1 MSYLLGAWPALMTPC
16 QADGSVNQVALR
28 SLVRLLLTQ
37 PIGGLYVN
45 GSTGEGVFMSV
56 PERESVLDVVL
67 DEVAEAV
74 PVVAHVGAMAMADA
88 CQLARHAHTAGAAGF
103 ASIIPPLYADMR
115 GVTAYYRQLAA
126 AAPRL
131 PFFMY
136 LINASVPV
144 LPLVT
149 RLLDIPNLAGGKYT
163 GPDMFEF
170 RRVLDAGAGREAW
183 SLSTG
188 MDEMCLAGILAGSCG
203 NIGSTLNFMPGL
215 YARMRNLVQ
224 SGQHEAAMDLQIRGN
239 RVTAVMIEHGFQ
251 GSLCA
256 VMQRLGIDS
265 GSPRLPHAALT
276 DAEEL
281 SLHRALDQVGFDAV
295 VAICD

>member
-1 MSYLLGAWPALMTPC
+1 MSYLTGAWPALMTPC
-16 QADGSVNQVALR
+16 QADGSVNQAALR

-37 PIGGLYVN
+37 SVGGLYVN
-45 GSTGEGVFMSV
+45 GSTGEGIYMSV
-56 PERESVLDVVL
+56 AERQTVLEVVL
-67 DEVAEAV
+67 DEVGDAV

-88 CQLARHAHTAGAAGF
+88 GYLARHAQEVGAAGF
-103 ASIIPPLYADMR
+103 ASIIPPMYTDMEA
-115 GVTAYYRQLAA
+115 VAAYYRQLAA
-126 AAPRL
+126 TAPKL

-136 LINASVPV
+136 LIKASVPV

-170 RRVLDAGAGREAW
+170 RRLLDAGAGREAW

-188 MDEMCLAGILAGSCG
+188 MDEMCLDGIWAGSCG

-215 YARMRNLVQ
+215 YARMRELAHA
-224 SGQHEAAMDLQIRGN
+224 GQHEAAMDLQIKGN
-239 RVTAVMIEHGFQ
+239 RVTAVMIDHGFM
-251 GSLCA
+251 GALYA

-265 GSPRLPHAALT
+265 GVPRLPHQALNK
-276 DAEEL
+276 EEIL
-281 SLHRALDQVGFDAV
+281 SLYKALDQAGFDIAV
-295 VAICD
+295 AT